1 MSRLSSLSSAAIR
14 AMFSSETDEQLIT
27 LITIYDPDDG
37 VTPVLRLCDG
47 YISELSALTTD
58 EDKVYGV
65 TRTVNSSSVNYIFL
79 PLQIQLPAE
88 SETGAETCSISINY
102 VTAEAINIIRTQLT
116 KPAKILI
123 ELILSGSPNTTEAT
137 FSGFYI
143 TDASYSQ
150 DQIRLSLSMISYSR
164 EPFPSFNFVPSY
176 FPGLF

>member
-14 AMFSSETDEQLIT
+14 AMFGSETDEQLIT
-27 LITIYDPDDG
+27 LITIYDPDDQ

-47 YISELSALTTD
+47 YIGELTNLTTD
-58 EDKVYGV
+58 EEKVYGV
-65 TRTVNSSSVNYIFL
+65 HRNSDNVDFIFL
-79 PLQIQLPAE
+79 PLQIQLPSEA
-88 SETGAETCSISINY
+88 ETGAESCSLSLNY
-102 VTAEAINIIRTQLT
+102 VTSEAIGIIRTQLT

-123 ELILSGSPNTTEAT
+123 ELILSGTPNVTEAT

-143 TDASYSQ
+143 TDATYSQ
-150 DQIRLSLSMISYSR
+150 EQIRLSLSMISYSR